1 MCRKHDKHGK
11 GKKDYGKKE
20 FKCYCYEKD
29 SYKKDYKH
37 DDKKTGKKTCD
48 KKKHSY
54 DKKEKCSY
62 KKSSK
67 RHGKWGY

>member
-1 MCRKHDKHGK
+1 MCRKHDKHRK

-20 FKCYCYEKD
+20 FKCYCY
-29 SYKKDYKH
+29 KKDYKH
-37 DDKKTGKKTCD
+37 DDKRTCD

-54 DKKEKCSY
+54 DKKERCSY

-67 RHGKWGY
+67 RHGKWDY